1 MVFAKKDSKLINPK
15 PTNTKGIV
23 NSGLEANESTHYS
36 GAKRLL
42 FRN

>member
-15 PTNTKGIV
+15 PSNTKGIF
-23 NSGLEANESTHYS
+23 NFGLEAHESTHYF

>member
-23 NSGLEANESTHYS
+23 NFGLEAHESTHYF
-36 GAKRLL
+36 GPKQWL